1 MSVRVAII
9 DDHKICQVGLRCMF
23 QEQPDF
29 TVVGDAD
36 SARAALVLVAAEKP
50 DVVTLDVR
58 IQGESGLELLPL
70 LLDQSP
76 NTRVLVLSV
85 HEDLQTLR
93 EALDRGAHGY
103 VNKGADAEEIVGA
116 VRSVVRGRSFW
127 SVPLER
133 SGPHHFLSQAPE
145 PEPTASSSTRPFSR
159 PLSERE
165 HEVLQLFA
173 RGFTQRQIADRL
185 GLRLKTVETY
195 RSRLGDKF
203 GVRSRDE
210 LVQCARQL
218 GLLESAPLLCVAAK

>member
-23 QEQPDF
+23 QEEPDL

-36 SARAALVLVAAEKP
+36 SARRALSLVQAEKP

-58 IQGESGLELLPL
+58 IQGESGLDLLPHL
-70 LLDQSP
+70 LEHSP
-76 NTRVLVLSV
+76 ATRVLVVSV
-85 HEDLQTLR
+85 HEDTQTLR
-93 EALDRGAHGY
+93 EAVARGAHGY
-103 VNKGADAEEIVGA
+103 VNKGADAAEIVGA
-116 VRSVVRGRSFW
+116 VRLVARGRSFW

-133 SGPHHFLSQAPE
+133 SASAHFLSRAPE
-145 PEPTASSSTRPFSR
+145 PSSLRPVSR

-165 HEVLQLFA
+165 REILQLFA
-173 RGFTQRQIADRL
+173 TGHTQRQIADRL

-218 GLLESAPLLCVAAK
+218 GLIEPALLCAAGK

>member
-23 QEQPDF
+23 QDQPDF

-36 SARAALVLVAAEKP
+36 SARRALELVQREKP

-58 IQGESGLELLPL
+58 IQGESGLDLLPHL
-70 LLDQSP
+70 LEQSP
-76 NTRVLVLSV
+76 GTRVLVVSV
-85 HEDLQTLR
+85 HEDPQTLR
-93 EALDRGAHGY
+93 EAVARGAHGY
-103 VNKGADAEEIVGA
+103 VNKGADAEEIIGA
-116 VRSVVRGRSFW
+116 VRSVARGRSFW

-133 SGPHHFLSQAPE
+133 GGPAHFLSRAPE
-145 PEPTASSSTRPFSR
+145 PSSLRPAGR

-165 HEVLQLFA
+165 REILQLFA
-173 RGFTQRQIADRL
+173 LGHTQRQIAERL

-218 GLLESAPLLCVAAK
+218 GLLEPAPLLCAAGK

>member
-9 DDHKICQVGLRCMF
+9 DDHKICQVGLRCML
-23 QEQPDF
+23 QEEPDL
-29 TVVGDAD
+29 TVVGSAD
-36 SARAALVLVAAEKP
+36 SARLALGLVQAEKP

-58 IQGESGLELLPL
+58 IQGESGLDLLPHL
-70 LLDQSP
+70 LEQSP
-76 NTRVLVLSV
+76 RTRVLVVSV
-85 HEDLQTLR
+85 HEDPQTLR
-93 EALDRGAHGY
+93 EAVARGAHGY

-116 VRSVVRGRSFW
+116 VRSVARGRSFW

-133 SGPHHFLSQAPE
+133 GAAHFLSRVPE
-145 PEPTASSSTRPFSR
+145 PSSLRPAGR

-165 HEVLQLFA
+165 HEILQLFA
-173 RGFTQRQIADRL
+173 LGHTQRQIADRL

-218 GLLESAPLLCVAAK
+218 GLLEPAPLLCAVAK